1 MTLFKLILIVAAIAA
16 IWWVVTSVRASRGA
30 STTAFTPVEDLTPEV
45 RQTIDAA
52 LDRGELIGAIKHYR
66 AATGAG
72 LARVQGRRRDPALEA
87 RRMSRL
93 PLYGTQGK
101 FTFRLLAMAL
111 FGQAIILSFFAL
123 VARGNA
129 IADGR
134 PDDGQ
139 QLLWVGL
146 GLALLAL
153 VASGLMRRPFGV
165 TLGWV
170 VQALTWASALL
181 VPAMIGVAVVFTA
194 LWVLL
199 LLQGSKIDRIV
210 AQREADADVEA
221 AAGATPAGD

>member
-1 MTLFKLILIVAAIAA
+1 
-16 IWWVVTSVRASRGA
+16 
-30 STTAFTPVEDLTPEV
+30 
-45 RQTIDAA
+45 
-52 LDRGELIGAIKHYR
+52 
-66 AATGAG
+66 
-72 LARVQGRRRDPALEA
+72 
-87 RRMSRL
+87 MSRL

-129 IADGR
+129 IADDR

-146 GLALLAL
+146 GLALVAL
-153 VASGLMRRPFGV
+153 LASGLMRRPYGV

-181 VPAMIGVAVVFTA
+181 VPAMVGVAVVFTA

-199 LLQGSKIDRIV
+199 LFQGSKIDRIV
-210 AQREADADVEA
+210 AQREADADSGA

>member
-1 MTLFKLILIVAAIAA
+1 
-16 IWWVVTSVRASRGA
+16 
-30 STTAFTPVEDLTPEV
+30 
-45 RQTIDAA
+45 
-52 LDRGELIGAIKHYR
+52 
-66 AATGAG
+66 
-72 LARVQGRRRDPALEA
+72 
-87 RRMSRL
+87 MSRL
-93 PLYGTQGK
+93 PLHGTQGK

-129 IADGR
+129 IADDR

-153 VASGLMRRPFGV
+153 VASGMMRRPFGV
-165 TLGWV
+165 TLGWL
-170 VQALTWASALL
+170 VQALTWVCGLL

-210 AQREADADVEA
+210 AQREADAESGA

>member
-1 MTLFKLILIVAAIAA
+1 
-16 IWWVVTSVRASRGA
+16 
-30 STTAFTPVEDLTPEV
+30 
-45 RQTIDAA
+45 
-52 LDRGELIGAIKHYR
+52 
-66 AATGAG
+66 
-72 LARVQGRRRDPALEA
+72 
-87 RRMSRL
+87 MSRL

-129 IADGR
+129 IADDR

-153 VASGLMRRPFGV
+153 VASGMMRRPFGV
-165 TLGWV
+165 TLGWL
-170 VQALTWASALL
+170 VQALTWASAVL

-199 LLQGSKIDRIV
+199 LLQGSKIDRTV
-210 AQREADADVEA
+210 AQREADADSGA

>member
-1 MTLFKLILIVAAIAA
+1 MT
-16 IWWVVTSVRASRGA
+16 
-30 STTAFTPVEDLTPEV
+30 
-45 RQTIDAA
+45 
-52 LDRGELIGAIKHYR
+52 
-66 AATGAG
+66 
-72 LARVQGRRRDPALEA
+72 
-87 RRMSRL
+87 RL
-93 PLYGTQGK
+93 PVYGTQGK

-146 GLALLAL
+146 GLALVAL
-153 VASGLMRRPFGV
+153 VASGLMRRPYGV

-170 VQALTWASALL
+170 VQALTWASAVL
-181 VPAMIGVAVVFTA
+181 VPAMIGVALVFTA

-210 AQREADADVEA
+210 AQREADEEAGA
-221 AAGATPAGD
+221 AAGATPTGD

>member
-1 MTLFKLILIVAAIAA
+1 
-16 IWWVVTSVRASRGA
+16 
-30 STTAFTPVEDLTPEV
+30 
-45 RQTIDAA
+45 
-52 LDRGELIGAIKHYR
+52 
-66 AATGAG
+66 
-72 LARVQGRRRDPALEA
+72 
-87 RRMSRL
+87 MSRL

-129 IADGR
+129 IADDR

-139 QLLWVGL
+139 QLLLVGL

-165 TLGWV
+165 TLGWL
-170 VQALTWASALL
+170 VQALTWASAVL

-210 AQREADADVEA
+210 AQREADADSGA

>member
-1 MTLFKLILIVAAIAA
+1 
-16 IWWVVTSVRASRGA
+16 
-30 STTAFTPVEDLTPEV
+30 
-45 RQTIDAA
+45 
-52 LDRGELIGAIKHYR
+52 
-66 AATGAG
+66 
-72 LARVQGRRRDPALEA
+72 
-87 RRMSRL
+87 MSRL

-153 VASGLMRRPFGV
+153 VASGLMRRPYGV

-170 VQALTWASALL
+170 VQGLTWASAVL
-181 VPAMIGVAVVFTA
+181 VPAMIGVALVFTA

-210 AQREADADVEA
+210 AQREADEEAEA